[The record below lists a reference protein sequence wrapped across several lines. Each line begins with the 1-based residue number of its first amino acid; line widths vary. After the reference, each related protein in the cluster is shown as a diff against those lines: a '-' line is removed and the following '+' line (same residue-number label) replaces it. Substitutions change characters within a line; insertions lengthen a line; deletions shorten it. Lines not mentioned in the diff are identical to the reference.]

1 MKQAMAATSV
11 AGRRA
16 PGPIRAVAL
25 AAALAVSPAAAE
37 PLGSHFQITPF
48 VGFTKFDP
56 AAQPT
61 GAGPLRDAV
70 YAGGRIGWQPRSL
83 WGVELAGGVTPTS
96 VEQTGERVTFMHL
109 SGNLLLTP
117 LARRW
122 GGPFLSIG
130 GGSARFKPSS
140 GAHLDQTALDVAAGV
155 RLWLTDA
162 VGLRFEARDVHYLPK
177 YSSQSSADHLVL
189 GVGLTLALGARP
201 RNTRA
206 GVPEVAGGDPKV
218 RALTLQALDVLESD
232 PAKAEELLQS
242 ALKADPFDGP
252 AHNNLGVLYLR
263 QSKLYEAASE
273 FEQARKLMP
282 GNPDPR
288 LNLGLTF
295 EKAGLYERAFEA
307 YDAALEASPTHI
319 RTIQAIARLTLR
331 TGRTNTR
338 LTGMLEDI
346 ALRGETS
353 VWRNWAK
360 EQLSRQRH

>member
-1 MKQAMAATSV
+1 MKQVKSAF
-11 AGRRA
+11 GL
-16 PGPIRAVAL
+16 ICAVAL
-25 AAALAVSPAAAE
+25 TAVLAGTPAAAE
-37 PLGSHFQITPF
+37 PLGSHFEITPF
-48 VGFTKFDP
+48 GGFTRFDP
-56 AAQPT
+56 AVQPT
-61 GAGPLRDAV
+61 GSGSLRDAV
-70 YAGGRIGWQPRSL
+70 YAGGRIGWLPRSW

-96 VEQTGERVTFMHL
+96 VEPTSGEHVTFTHL

-117 LARRW
+117 LSRRR

-130 GGSARFKPSS
+130 GGAARFKPSS
-140 GAHLDQTALDVAAGV
+140 GANLDQTTLDAAAGV
-155 RLWLTDA
+155 RLWLTDK

-177 YSSQSSADHLVL
+177 YSNQNTADHLVF
-189 GVGLTLALGARP
+189 GVGLTLALGGTP
-201 RNTRA
+201 RHTQ
-206 GVPEVAGGDPKV
+206 AGGGPQVASGDPQM
-218 RALTLQALDVLESD
+218 AHGLTLEALGVLESD

-252 AHNNLGVLYLR
+252 AHNNLGVLFLR

-295 EKAGLYERAFEA
+295 EKAGLYERAFDA

-319 RTIQAIARLTLR
+319 RTIQAIASLTLR
-331 TGRTNTR
+331 SGRTNVR

-353 VWRNWAK
+353 IWRNWAK
-360 EQLSRQRH
+360 EQLSRLKP

>member
-1 MKQAMAATSV
+1 V
-11 AGRRA
+11 RA
-16 PGPIRAVAL
+16 PGLISAVAL
-25 AAALAVSPAAAE
+25 VAVLAVSPAAAE

-48 VGFTKFDP
+48 GGFTMFDP

-61 GAGPLRDAV
+61 GTGSLRDAV
-70 YAGGRIGWQPRSL
+70 YAGARIGWQPKSL

-96 VEQTGERVTFMHL
+96 VEQTGGASVTFMHL
-109 SGNLLLTP
+109 SGNILLTP
-117 LARRW
+117 LSRRR

-130 GGSARFKPSS
+130 GGAARFKPSS
-140 GAHLDQTALDVAAGV
+140 GTNLDQSTLDVAAGV

-177 YSSQSSADHLVL
+177 YSYQNSADHLVL
-189 GVGLTLALGARP
+189 GAGLTLALGATP
-201 RNTRA
+201 RHAHGA
-206 GVPEVAGGDPKV
+206 GVPDGASGDPMV
-218 RALTLQALDVLESD
+218 RGLTLEALNVLESD
-232 PAKAEELLQS
+232 PVKAEELLQS

-252 AHNNLGVLYLR
+252 AHNNLGVLFLR

-282 GNPDPR
+282 GSPDPR

-295 EKAGLYERAFEA
+295 EKAGLYERAFNA

-319 RTIQAIARLTLR
+319 RTIQAVASLTLR
-331 TGRTNTR
+331 TGRANAR
-338 LTGMLEDI
+338 LTGMLEDV

-353 VWRNWAK
+353 IWRNWAK
-360 EQLSRQRH
+360 EQLSRLKH